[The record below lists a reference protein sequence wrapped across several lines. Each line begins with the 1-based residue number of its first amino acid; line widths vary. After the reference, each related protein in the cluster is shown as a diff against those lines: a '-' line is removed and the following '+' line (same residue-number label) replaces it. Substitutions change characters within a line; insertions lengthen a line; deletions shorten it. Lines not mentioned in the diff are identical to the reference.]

1 MIRILIVDDHPA
13 LRAGLNAV
21 LEAEPGLVVVGAAA
35 TVEQLFPVLHRTR
48 PDVVLLDYHLPP
60 DDGLRLCRRIKR
72 QIPAPR
78 VLVYSAYA
86 DARMRLP
93 ALLAGADGLLNK
105 GAGAR
110 ELFETIRIVA
120 SGRRALGPIGR
131 DQLAAAAELVD
142 SDAGPIIAMLL
153 DDTPVPDIAKVL
165 GVPAV
170 AVERRLDRMLDRL
183 RVETP
188 AEPIA

>member
-1 MIRILIVDDHPA
+1 
-13 LRAGLNAV
+13 V

-120 SGRRALGPIGR
+120 SGRRALGPIGP
-131 DQLAAAAELVD
+131 DQLAAAAGLVD
-142 SDAGPIIAMLL
+142 GDAAPIIAMLM
-153 DDTPVPDIAKVL
+153 DDTPVPEIAKVL

>member
-21 LEAEPGLVVVGAAA
+21 LEAEPGFVVVGAADK
-35 TVEQLFPVLHRTR
+35 VEQLFPLLHRTR

-72 QIPAPR
+72 QIPPPR

-110 ELFETIRIVA
+110 ELFETIRLVA
-120 SGRRALGPIGR
+120 GGRRALGPIGR
-131 DQLAAAAELVD
+131 EQLAAAAELVD
-142 SDAGPIIAMLL
+142 GDAAPIIAMLM
-153 DDTPVPDIAKVL
+153 DDTPVPEIAKVL

>member
-1 MIRILIVDDHPA
+1 VIRILIVDDHPA

-21 LEAEPGLVVVGAAA
+21 LEAEPGFVVVGAADK
-35 TVEQLFPVLHRTR
+35 VEQLFPLLHRTR

-72 QIPAPR
+72 QIPPPR

-110 ELFETIRIVA
+110 ELFETIRLVA
-120 SGRRALGPIGR
+120 GGRRALGPIGR
-131 DQLAAAAELVD
+131 EQLAAAAELVD
-142 SDAGPIIAMLL
+142 GDAAPIIAMLM
-153 DDTPVPDIAKVL
+153 DDTPVPEIARVL

>member
-1 MIRILIVDDHPA
+1 VIRILIVDDHPA

-105 GAGAR
+105 GAAAR

-120 SGRRALGPIGR
+120 SGRRALGPIGP

-142 SDAGPIIAMLL
+142 GDAAPIIAMLI

>member
-1 MIRILIVDDHPA
+1 VIRILIVDDHPA
-13 LRAGLNAV
+13 LRAGVNAV

-35 TVEQLFPVLHRTR
+35 TVEELFPVLHRTR

-120 SGRRALGPIGR
+120 SGRRALGPIGP
-131 DQLAAAAELVD
+131 DQLASAAELVD
-142 SDAGPIIAMLL
+142 GDAGPIIAMLM
-153 DDTPVPDIAKVL
+153 DETAVPDIAKVL

>member
-1 MIRILIVDDHPA
+1 VIRILIVDDHPA
-13 LRAGLNAV
+13 LRAGLNGV

-35 TVEQLFPVLHRTR
+35 KVEQLFPVLHRTR

-110 ELFETIRIVA
+110 ELFETIRLVA

-131 DQLAAAAELVD
+131 EQLAEAAELVD
-142 SDAGPIIAMLL
+142 GDAGAIIAMLM

-183 RVETP
+183 RVETL

>member
-35 TVEQLFPVLHRTR
+35 TVEQLFPVLHRAR

-78 VLVYSAYA
+78 VLIYSAYA
-86 DARMRLP
+86 DERMRLP

-110 ELFETIRIVA
+110 ELFETIRLVA

-131 DQLAAAAELVD
+131 KQLAAAAELVD
-142 SDAGPIIAMLL
+142 GDAGPIIAMLI
-153 DDTPVPDIAKVL
+153 DDTPMPEIAKVL
-165 GVPAV
+165 GVPPV